1 MVTNSRKGTSWSFG
15 WVSFFR
21 RPLVIQMWVCLAQ
34 YGLRNKPIRAGAAQ
48 HGCCPNNL
56 TYTQYV
62 HQVYL
67 DFRVGG
73 REEHLV
79 ATWDLS
85 AAGCFLYIM
94 TADIAMSSEIN
105 VSMYICSWFYSFR
118 QAFTQYRNVGLIS
131 KLIHTDQHIK
141 SQKWLHITTL
151 RLELHAFAW
160 V

>member
-1 MVTNSRKGTSWSFG
+1 MGLFSSYTS
-15 WVSFFR
+15 
-21 RPLVIQMWVCLAQ
+21 LLHI
-34 YGLRNKPIRAGAAQ
+34 YKPICAEATQ

-56 TYTQYV
+56 TYTQCV

-94 TADIAMSSEIN
+94 TADMAMPSEIT
-105 VSMYICSWFYSFR
+105 VSMYI
-118 QAFTQYRNVGLIS
+118 V
-131 KLIHTDQHIK
+131 H
-141 SQKWLHITTL
+141 
-151 RLELHAFAW
+151 ELCVCVRVCVRFH